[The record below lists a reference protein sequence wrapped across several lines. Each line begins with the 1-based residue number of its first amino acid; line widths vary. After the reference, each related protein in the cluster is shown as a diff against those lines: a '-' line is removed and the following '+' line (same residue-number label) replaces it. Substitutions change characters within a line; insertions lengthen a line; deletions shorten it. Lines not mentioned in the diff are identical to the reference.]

1 MKSLYNES
9 YKYTPDAIE
18 LSTETFKTNCNIF
31 QKYLRLGYSPR
42 EISQIMQSS
51 INELELNTIAWET
64 TDSVPNEDV
73 EP

>member
-9 YKYTPDAIE
+9 YGYNPDAIE
-18 LSTETFKTNCNIF
+18 LSSETFRANCNIF

-64 TDSVPNEDV
+64 TDSVPN
-73 EP
+73 

>member
-1 MKSLYNES
+1 MKSLYTES
-9 YKYTPDAIE
+9 YGYNPDAIE
-18 LSTETFKTNCNIF
+18 LSTETFKTNSNIF

-51 INELELNTIAWET
+51 ISELELNTIAWGT